1 MIEDYFYSVLQELI
15 ISRAVS
21 SFNVLK
27 QETSEEEGFI
37 RIKCTLIDDSVLKFA
52 EYVTLYRN
60 KIHVET
66 YSYHWQDAD
75 GQLIKR
81 WDNVPHHKKIK
92 TFPRHI
98 HLPNNKVQS
107 SPSVSIEKILM
118 EIENVLPAG
127 DND

>member
-1 MIEDYFYSVLQELI
+1 MIEDYFDRLLQDLI

-27 QETSEEEGFI
+27 QETGEEEGFI
-37 RIKCTLIDDSVLKFA
+37 RIKCALIDDSILEFA
-52 EYVTLYRN
+52 EYVIFYRN

-66 YSYHWQDAD
+66 YSYHWQGAD

-92 TFPRHI
+92 TFPRHV

-107 SPSVSIEKILM
+107 SSPINIKKILM
-118 EIENVLPAG
+118 EIENILPVG
-127 DND
+127 DNY